1 MEDHSWWEPP
11 TIKFLLEDLSLVA
24 GLNRNNFLPL
34 MLEDAGEWYD
44 GTSTSASIN
53 NSWISTRQS

>member
-1 MEDHSWWEPP
+1 MEDHSRWEPP
-11 TIKFLLEDLSLVA
+11 TIKFLLEDLSLTA

-34 MLEDAGEWYD
+34 MLEDVGEWYD